1 MEKNTSKFNGIA
13 FSQNFIKNY
22 DAHSDIGYTHV
33 DVEYSKK
40 SQWSIIFLPE
50 RMKKKK
56 SHKFLCSLYNKS
68 NYVAHV
74 RTLNQVL
81 NHGLILKKVHRVIK
95 FNKKA

>member
-40 SQWSIIFLPE
+40 SQ
-50 RMKKKK
+50 
-56 SHKFLCSLYNKS
+56 
-68 NYVAHV
+68 
-74 RTLNQVL
+74 
-81 NHGLILKKVHRVIK
+81 
-95 FNKKA
+95 